1 MEWLVAL
8 QLLAVRFLFYNDQ
21 KFSLTL
27 VWLYFIPLFPTYCCI
42 LTRFLR
48 QFLGYWFS
56 AGYFELGLIFRQALN
71 FPCISVLVG
80 TCFSFMIS
88 PLILPLHFLL
98 TAVYLARVLQ
108 QFSELLVYSR
118 RFSVG

>member
-1 MEWLVAL
+1 MAVFYSFISYLLLYLDKVFAAVFGLLV
-8 QLLAVRFLFYNDQ
+8 
-21 KFSLTL
+21 FSR
-27 VWLYFIPLFPTYCCI
+27 I
-42 LTRFLR
+42 
-48 QFLGYWFS
+48 
-56 AGYFELGLIFRQALN
+56 FELGLIFRQALN

-80 TCFSFMIS
+80 TCFSFMIF

-108 QFSELLVYSR
+108 QFSSLLVYSR